1 MMIEVTVPVLHTTPA
16 LSDDDEVP
24 VWILSHQGSHSGG
37 GETPL
42 SASVVMKYFS
52 EPDFQSLR
60 KVSGYYLIT
69 LLYYCTRPRRIY
81 SGRKTHDTR
90 CTGETPV

>member
-1 MMIEVTVPVLHTTPA
+1 MIEVTVPVLHTTPA

-42 SASVVMKYFS
+42 S
-52 EPDFQSLR
+52 
-60 KVSGYYLIT
+60 VSAF
-69 LLYYCTRPRRIY
+69 RA
-81 SGRKTHDTR
+81 
-90 CTGETPV
+90 